1 MYNVVSEV
9 GFYVVIATVLAF
21 VLLVIQAV
29 WLLKTTGRREK
40 SVAVK
45 KKKRGK
51 NAENAE
57 PDAGDVP
64 EVPAAEI
71 QLYRFDKLATD
82 IWFVSAF
89 VILFSAIVCG
99 FALIAENITEFML
112 FKNMALCVLGT
123 LPFGFCFMIF
133 TLSFARRIKA
143 KNLRGH
149 FVIGTGLK
157 WIGRKLSGLLKKC
170 KAFYYKIDVEMR
182 IFISCIS
189 YLVIIMFCVIAIE
202 LLRYDASLVL
212 FFMLVI
218 VVLTVWAA
226 RRLKRICK
234 DLKSINSCMDK
245 IREGDLD
252 CKCQIDSENSLFAQV
267 ADGINHLGDGLK
279 AAVEL
284 SLKDERM
291 KTELITN
298 VSHDLKTPLTSII
311 NYVDLLK
318 KEDIPGEDAKHYLEV
333 LDAKSQ
339 RLKQLT
345 EDLVEA
351 AKANSGNIELECMPL
366 AFDELMRQA
375 IGEFEDKF
383 ATRNLT
389 VVASYPEA
397 PTVIMGDGRRI
408 YRIIENLL
416 QNAYKYA
423 LEGTRIYADLSN
435 HGGEVAFTLKN
446 VSAAQ
451 LNISPEEL
459 MERFTRGDESRT
471 TEGSGL
477 GLSIAK
483 DLTKLMDG
491 SFEIL
496 LDGDLFKV
504 IVTFPEYVKE
514 E

>member
-1 MYNVVSEV
+1 
-9 GFYVVIATVLAF
+9 
-21 VLLVIQAV
+21 
-29 WLLKTTGRREK
+29 
-40 SVAVK
+40 
-45 KKKRGK
+45 
-51 NAENAE
+51 
-57 PDAGDVP
+57 
-64 EVPAAEI
+64 
-71 QLYRFDKLATD
+71 
-82 IWFVSAF
+82 
-89 VILFSAIVCG
+89 
-99 FALIAENITEFML
+99 
-112 FKNMALCVLGT
+112 
-123 LPFGFCFMIF
+123 
-133 TLSFARRIKA
+133 
-143 KNLRGH
+143 
-149 FVIGTGLK
+149 
-157 WIGRKLSGLLKKC
+157 
-170 KAFYYKIDVEMR
+170 
-182 IFISCIS
+182 
-189 YLVIIMFCVIAIE
+189 
-202 LLRYDASLVL
+202 
-212 FFMLVI
+212 
-218 VVLTVWAA
+218 
-226 RRLKRICK
+226 
-234 DLKSINSCMDK
+234 MDK

-252 CKCQIDSENSLFAQV
+252 CKCQIDTENSLFAQV

-397 PTVIMGDGRRI
+397 PAVIMGDGRRI

-446 VSAAQ
+446 VSSAQ

-483 DLTKLMDG
+483 DLTKLMEG

-514 E
+514 GDGEN